1 MKIMINLNCLDLCK
15 KQAALSC
22 SGQPVV
28 YIQSS
33 DWIIVWVDCKSA

>member
-15 KQAALSC
+15 KQAALRC

-28 YIQSS
+28 GF
-33 DWIIVWVDCKSA
+33 